1 MELILA
7 KQAANFGDRIIL
19 RIKVSLDKP
28 VLQIELMSIHGIL
41 APIKKGFETRSCYVV
56 SAGHELVAIL
66 MPQSLE
72 TWDDRNLQLY
82 PENWLLGENVQ

>member
-41 APIKKGFETRSCYVV
+41 APIK
-56 SAGHELVAIL
+56 
-66 MPQSLE
+66 
-72 TWDDRNLQLY
+72 
-82 PENWLLGENVQ
+82 

>member
-19 RIKVSLDKP
+19 RIKVSLDKS

-41 APIKKGFETRSCYVV
+41 APIEYGFETRSCYVAP
-56 SAGHELVAIL
+56 AGYELVAIL
-66 MPQSLE
+66 MSQSPE
-72 TWDDRNLQLY
+72 TWDDRYVLLCPANFLFE
-82 PENWLLGENVQ
+82 ENTQ